1 MHYVYPGLMSKLHWK
16 KPSIFKSNQSQ
27 AVRLP
32 KPVALPDT
40 VKEVQI
46 IPPGNAR
53 LIVPYGDAWSSW
65 FEDEG
70 VTDDFVQDREQPEPQ
85 QREEL

>member
-1 MHYVYPGLMSKLHWK
+1 MEKAR
-16 KPSIFKSNQSQ
+16 IFKSNQSQ

-46 IPPGNAR
+46 ISLGNAR
-53 LIVPYGDAWSSW
+53 LIVPFGDAWDSW
-65 FEDEG
+65 FQEEG
-70 VTDDFVQDREQPEPQ
+70 VSEDFMQDREQPESQ
-85 QREEL
+85 YREEM

>member
-1 MHYVYPGLMSKLHWK
+1 MEKAR
-16 KPSIFKSNQSQ
+16 IFKSNQSQ

-32 KPVALPDT
+32 KPVALPET

-46 IPPGNAR
+46 IPIGNAR
-53 LIVPYGDAWSSW
+53 LIVPYGDAWSTW

-70 VTDDFVQDREQPEPQ
+70 VTEDFMQNRDQPGPQ

>member
-1 MHYVYPGLMSKLHWK
+1 MEKAR
-16 KPSIFKSNQSQ
+16 IFKSNQSQ

-32 KPVALPDT
+32 KPVALPET

-46 IPPGNAR
+46 IAHGKAR

-65 FEDEG
+65 FEDAG
-70 VTDDFVQDREQPEPQ
+70 VSDDFMQDREQPDPQ
-85 QREEL
+85 QREGL

>member
-1 MHYVYPGLMSKLHWK
+1 MEKAR
-16 KPSIFKSNQSQ
+16 IFKSNQSQ

-46 IPPGNAR
+46 IALGNAR

-70 VTDDFVQDREQPEPQ
+70 VSEEFMKDREQPEPQ

>member
-1 MHYVYPGLMSKLHWK
+1 MDGRKLEK
-16 KPSIFKSNQSQ
+16 ARLFKSNQSQ

-46 IPPGNAR
+46 ISLGNAR
-53 LIVPYGDAWSSW
+53 LIVPYGDAWNSW
-65 FEDEG
+65 FDDEG
-70 VTDDFVQDREQPEPQ
+70 VSDDFMQDREQPEPQ

>member
-1 MHYVYPGLMSKLHWK
+1 MEKAR
-16 KPSIFKSNQSQ
+16 IFKSNQSQ

-46 IPPGNAR
+46 IPLGNAR

-70 VTDDFVQDREQPEPQ
+70 VSDDFMQDREQPEPQ